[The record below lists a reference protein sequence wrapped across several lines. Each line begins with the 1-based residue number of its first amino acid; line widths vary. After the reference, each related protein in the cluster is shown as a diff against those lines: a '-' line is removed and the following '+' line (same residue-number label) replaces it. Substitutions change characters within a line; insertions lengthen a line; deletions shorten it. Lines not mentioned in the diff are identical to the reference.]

1 MMNSQVTKVSLGFFG
16 MIFKSSFCMGDTAH
30 INNNY
35 LYLGVVQIN
44 SNERIWGKII
54 RDQKSL
60 QFNRNC

>member
-1 MMNSQVTKVSLGFFG
+1 
-16 MIFKSSFCMGDTAH
+16 MGDTAH
-30 INNNY
+30 INNIY

-60 QFNRNC
+60 QYNTNC